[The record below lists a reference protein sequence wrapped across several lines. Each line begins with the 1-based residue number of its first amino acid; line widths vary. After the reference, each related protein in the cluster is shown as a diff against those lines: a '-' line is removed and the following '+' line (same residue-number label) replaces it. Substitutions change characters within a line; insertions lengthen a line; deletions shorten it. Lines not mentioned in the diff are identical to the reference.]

1 MRCHRQS
8 AVQEDTVRAIRLTL
22 TNVADPE
29 VVEAWTSEP
38 NEGLND
44 RTLDVLA
51 GNTRGGTSAING
63 AQFSL
68 SLIHISEPTRP
79 Y

>member
-1 MRCHRQS
+1 M
-8 AVQEDTVRAIRLTL
+8 RAIRLTL

-63 AQFSL
+63 AQFS
-68 SLIHISEPTRP
+68 RP
-79 Y
+79 EAKVLRSRTLNFHT